1 MNLYGLIGKPL
12 KHSFSAAYF
21 NQKFAAENIDSRYQN
36 FELEHISKLPQLL
49 QQNANL
55 KGLNVTIPYK
65 KEVLPYLHAA
75 DETVQQIG
83 ACNCI
88 KIVDG
93 KLYGFNTDTIGFRQ
107 SLQPFLKAH
116 HTKALVLG
124 TGGSSGAVQYALQQL
139 QIPFQLV
146 SRQKEKE
153 TFLYEELTP
162 EIIKEHTLLINT
174 TPLGMFPHV
183 DAAPALPYSALT
195 AQHLLYDLIYNPEK
209 TLFLQRGEAQG
220 ATVVNGYQMLL
231 LQAEAGWEIWNSPL
245 SP

>member
-21 NQKFAAENIDSRYQN
+21 TQKFAAENIADSQYQN
-36 FELEHISKLPQLL
+36 FELQSIEQLPLLL
-49 QQNANL
+49 QQQPDL

-65 KEVLPYLHAA
+65 KEVLRYLHEA
-75 DETVQQIG
+75 DDTVQQIG

-93 KLYGFNTDTIGFRQ
+93 KLYGYNTDVIGFAQ
-107 SLQPFLKAH
+107 SLQQHLQPQ

-139 QIPFQLV
+139 KIPYKLV
-146 SRQKEKE
+146 SRQKEKGQ
-153 TFLYEELTP
+153 FSYEDLNDS
-162 EIIKEHTLLINT
+162 IIKDYPLIINT
-174 TPLGMFPHV
+174 TPVGMFPQVHE
-183 DAAPALPYSALT
+183 APPIPYSAIT
-195 AQHLLYDLIYNPEK
+195 SAHLLFDLIYNPEK

-220 ATVVNGYQMLL
+220 AAICNGYQMLL
-231 LQAEAGWEIWNSPL
+231 LQAEAGWKIWNSGL
-245 SP
+245 

>member
-21 NQKFAAENIDSRYQN
+21 KKKFAAEGIDADYQN
-36 FELEHISKLPQLL
+36 FELDNITQLPQLL
-49 QQNANL
+49 QQQPNL

-65 KEVLPYLHAA
+65 KEVLPYLHHT

-93 KLYGFNTDTIGFRQ
+93 KLYGFNTDTIGFKH
-107 SLQPFLKAH
+107 SLEPHLKVH

-124 TGGSSGAVQYALQQL
+124 TGGSSGAVQYALKQL
-139 QIPFQLV
+139 GIAFKLV
-146 SRQKEKE
+146 SRQKGKE
-153 TFLYEELTP
+153 TFSYEELND
-162 EIIKEHTLLINT
+162 EIIEQHTLIINT
-174 TPLGMFPHV
+174 TPLGMFPNTDV
-183 DAAPALPYSALT
+183 APHLPYSAIT
-195 AQHLLYDLIYNPEK
+195 SQHLLYDLIYNPEK

-220 ATVVNGYQMLL
+220 AAIKRRRARR
-231 LQAEAGWEIWNSPL
+231 AE
-245 SP
+245 